1 MNPAKV
7 ERDRVRQLRDLPNVG
22 PAMAKDLELIGI
34 NAPDQLAGKDPLKL
48 YQSLCRKRGVR
59 KDPCSLDVLISITRF
74 MSGDEPKPCGRIRR
88 SGNAGMDPFEQGP
101 PEAEW
106 MALIGRGLNSS
117 VGGQVC
123 CPKE

>member
-34 NAPDQLAGKDPLKL
+34 NAPDPLKL

-59 KDPCSLDVLISITRF
+59 QDPCALDVLISITRF
-74 MSGDEPKPCGRIRR
+74 MSGEEPKPWW
-88 SGNAGMDPFEQGP
+88 A
-101 PEAEW
+101 
-106 MALIGRGLNSS
+106 
-117 VGGQVC
+117 
-123 CPKE
+123 

>member
-48 YQSLCRKRGVR
+48 YQSLWRKRGVR
-59 KDPCSLDVLISITRF
+59 KAPCSLDVLISITRF
-74 MSGDEPKPCGRIRR
+74 MSGDEPKPWWAYTAERKRR
-88 SGNAGMDPFEQGP
+88 YG
-101 PEAEW
+101 
-106 MALIGRGLNSS
+106 S
-117 VGGQVC
+117 V
-123 CPKE
+123 

>member
-48 YQSLCRKRGVR
+48 YQGLCRKRGIR
-59 KDPCSLDVLISITRF
+59 QDPCALDVLISITRF
-74 MSGDEPKPCGRIRR
+74 MSGEEPKPWWAYTAERKRR
-88 SGNAGMDPFEQGP
+88 YG
-101 PEAEW
+101 
-106 MALIGRGLNSS
+106 S
-117 VGGQVC
+117 V
-123 CPKE
+123 